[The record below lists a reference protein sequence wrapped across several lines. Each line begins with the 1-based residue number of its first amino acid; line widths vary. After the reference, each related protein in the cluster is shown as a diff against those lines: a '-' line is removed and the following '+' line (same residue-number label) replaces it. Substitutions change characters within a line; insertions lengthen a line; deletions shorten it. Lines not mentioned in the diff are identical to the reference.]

1 MFYQEFFFF
10 HFCLTKLLILLKIAF
25 KSATLLFNTDCVFIR
40 EIIMKIIIGGCGKI
54 GKTILES
61 LANEGHDVVAM
72 DSDPSV
78 IEEISNIYDVMC
90 VCGNC
95 ADTEA
100 LDEAGVAAAELF
112 VAVSGSDE
120 LNMLSCFV
128 AKKMG
133 AKNTIARIRNPEYND
148 SSLGFLRK
156 HLDLQ
161 MSINPELLTA
171 RELFNILKLP
181 SAVKIEYF
189 SRRGIEMIEL
199 RLRDDSP
206 LDGVKLMELKKKY
219 GVHLLVCVV
228 RRGDKVYIPDGSFVL
243 KNGDKIGI
251 TASHSEIQKML
262 KALGMLQKQA
272 KNVMILGGSTTSFYL
287 AKMLIASGVA
297 VTIIEKSPE
306 RCSELSELLPKAT
319 IIQGD
324 GAQQELLL
332 EEGLRSVDA
341 FVSLTGM
348 DEENILISIYAA
360 ANDVPKVISKVNR
373 AELAIM
379 AENLGL
385 DSIVSPKSVTSDILV
400 RYARALENSMGSN
413 VETLYSVMDGRAEA
427 LEFNVKPESRLIDIP
442 IKMLN
447 IKENILLAGIIR
459 GGKTIIPGGDDVILA
474 DDRVIVIACNQRLY
488 DLYDI
493 IR

>member
-1 MFYQEFFFF
+1 M
-10 HFCLTKLLILLKIAF
+10 
-25 KSATLLFNTDCVFIR
+25 N
-40 EIIMKIIIGGCGKI
+40 IIIGGCGKI

-61 LANEGHDVVAM
+61 LVNEGHNVVAI
-72 DSDPSV
+72 DTDPAV

-100 LDEAGVAAAELF
+100 LDEAGVDDAELF

-148 SSLGFLRK
+148 KSLGFMRQ
-156 HLDLQ
+156 HLDIQ
-161 MSINPELLTA
+161 MAINPEMLTA

-199 RLRDDSP
+199 RLKEDSP
-206 LDGVKLMELKKKY
+206 LDGVKLMDLKKKY
-219 GVHLLVCVV
+219 DVRLLICVV
-228 RRGDKVYIPDGSFVL
+228 RRGDKVYIPDGSFEL
-243 KNGDKIGI
+243 KSGDKIGI
-251 TASHSEIQKML
+251 TAVHSEIQKLM
-262 KALGMLQKQA
+262 KSLGLLRKQS
-272 KNVMILGGSTTSFYL
+272 KNVMILGGSTISFYL
-287 AKMLIASGVA
+287 AKMLIASGASVK
-297 VTIIEKSPE
+297 IIESRAD
-306 RCSELSELLPKAT
+306 RCAELSDLLPKAT

-332 EEGLRSVDA
+332 EEGIRTVDA

-373 AELAIM
+373 HELAVM

-385 DSIVSPKSVTSDILV
+385 DTIVSPKSITSDILV

-413 VETLYSVMDGRAEA
+413 VETLYSIMDGRAEA
-427 LEFNVKPESRLIDIP
+427 LEFNVHPESRLINIP

-447 IKENILLAGIIR
+447 IKNNILLAGIIR
-459 GGKTIIPGGDDVILA
+459 GGKTIIPDGDDIILPN
-474 DDRVIVIACNQRLY
+474 DKVIVIAGEHRLN